1 MTGEPAP
8 RPLDR
13 LVDRRSFLAR
23 AAAATATTV
32 AGTAVFPS
40 VAYAGAPQPSPGPSW
55 HTRGRPYR
63 PPRPEA
69 LRDITELTIAE
80 AAWLI
85 RAGRLSPEQLVEAYL
100 DRIGAFEPVYQAF
113 NLVAGDQA
121 LAAARR
127 LADRGPRTPLRGIP
141 LAIKDNYYTA
151 GLRTTANSY
160 LFQDFV
166 PPFDAT
172 AVARLRRA
180 GGIVLGKTQMG
191 PLATTRATTPDGV
204 ITTVNAWAPT
214 DPAVDPSGSST
225 GSATAVAGRM
235 ATSGTGT
242 QTGGSITG
250 PSNAQNLTGLKPT
263 MGRVSLYGII
273 PLSYTRDHP
282 GPLARDA
289 LDAAIMLTAMA
300 GRDRRDPR
308 TQGLPPVGDLIAA
321 ATPTSAGG
329 RPRLRWRTRI
339 GVLPGYTSGT
349 SPAAAA
355 RQAFLAALD
364 AVPGATLVD
373 VPLPAEWELLTGP
386 EFNNVRLPE
395 RSEPF
400 KPYLRADLRDFGVS
414 VTGWLQGALLG
425 ADEYLTGQRAKL
437 LLLERVLDMFDRCD
451 VVVQTSP
458 IPFDIIGLPELALP
472 IGFTPAGVPIGTIL
486 GGLPYAEDRLLSV
499 AAAYQASTD
508 WHLRR
513 PADPPG
519 QAPPPSTPDGRT
531 AAARS
536 GDWRTATAVAPDPAR
551 GRLTAEDVERL
562 MQ

>member
-1 MTGEPAP
+1 MTGDLVPG
-8 RPLDR
+8 PLDR
-13 LVDRRSFLAR
+13 LVDRRSFLTR
-23 AAAATATTV
+23 AAAATAVTV
-32 AGTAVFPS
+32 AGTAALPS
-40 VAYAGAPQPSPGPSW
+40 IAYAGAPARTDTGPW
-55 HTRGRPYR
+55 RTRGEPYR
-63 PPRPEA
+63 RPRPEA
-69 LRDITELTIAE
+69 LRDLTELTIAE

-85 RAGRLSPEQLVEAYL
+85 RAGRLDPEALVQAYL
-100 DRIGAFEPVYQAF
+100 DRIGAFEPVYRAF
-113 NLVAGDQA
+113 NLVAGDSA
-121 LAAARR
+121 LAAARA

-141 LAIKDNYYTA
+141 LAIKDNYWTA

-172 AVARLRRA
+172 AVARLKAA

-191 PLATTRATTPDGV
+191 PLATTRATTPSGIV
-204 ITTVNAWAPT
+204 TTVSAWAPT
-214 DPAVDPSGSST
+214 DPAVDPGGSST

-289 LDAAIMLTAMA
+289 MDAAIMLTAMA
-300 GRDRRDPR
+300 GRDRNDPR

-321 ATPTSAGG
+321 ATPVMAGR
-329 RPRLRWRTRI
+329 RPRLRWRTRV
-339 GVLPGYTSGT
+339 GVIPGYTSGT
-349 SPAAAA
+349 SPAAGV
-355 RQAFLAALD
+355 RRAFLAALD
-364 AVPGATLVD
+364 AIPGATLVD

-400 KPYLRADLRDFGVS
+400 KPYLRTDLRDFGVS
-414 VTGWLQGALLG
+414 VTGFLQGTLLG

-437 LLLERVLDMFDRCD
+437 VLLERVLEMFDRCD

-458 IPFDIIGLPELALP
+458 LPFDIIGLPELALP
-472 IGFTPAGVPIGTIL
+472 IGFGPAGVPVGTIL
-486 GGLPYAEDRLLSV
+486 GGLPYAEDRLLAV
-499 AAAYQASTD
+499 AAAYQAATD

-513 PADPPG
+513 PADPP
-519 QAPPPSTPDGRT
+519 AP
-531 AAARS
+531 AAPRGTTRAR
-536 GDWRTATAVAPDPAR
+536 DWRSATAVAPDPAR
-551 GRLTAEDVERL
+551 GRLTAEDVVRA